1 MRHEIHRV
9 TSFAKLADFT
19 LRVEFG
25 DGTYQVIDFRPVLA
39 GELFG
44 PLADPRLFDEVRLD
58 PEAQTLVWPNGA
70 DFDPA
75 MLHDWPEVEPEL
87 RRLVATW
94 HDPPAADLVSRL
106 RLLLPELR
114 EKYHVAE
121 VAVFGSRAR
130 TDATPRSD
138 LDLLVTFDPEA
149 SLFDLV
155 GIELD
160 LTERLGLEV
169 DVVTPASIKP
179 RIKEKILESA
189 VPV

>member
-9 TSFAKLADFT
+9 KSFEKLADFV
-19 LRVEFG
+19 LRVGFE
-25 DGTYQVIDFRPVLA
+25 DGTHQAIDFRPVLA

-44 PLADPRLFDEVRLD
+44 PLSDARMFDQVRLD
-58 PEAQTLVWPNGA
+58 PEAHTLVWPNGA

-87 RRLVATW
+87 RRLVSTW
-94 HDPPAADLVSRL
+94 HAPPAADLLGRL
-106 RLLLPELR
+106 RQLLPELR
-114 EKYHVAE
+114 AKYHVADL
-121 VAVFGSRAR
+121 AVFGSRAR
-130 TDATPRSD
+130 NDATPQSD

-155 GIELD
+155 GMELD
-160 LTERLGLEV
+160 LTKRLGVGV

-179 RIKEKILESA
+179 RIKDRILESA